1 MDNIA
6 PPVVVAVDH
15 SPQAVPASRAAA
27 REAARLGRG
36 LRMVHVEHPVRPGWF
51 TSSRAA
57 HDVHELHR
65 RAAEDLL
72 QRATRAVGD
81 LLPASSVQTAVR
93 SGHVAEV
100 LVEESVGASSLVLG
114 GRSGDRIA
122 GPGATAARVVAH
134 AACPVLVLPDEDT
147 AVLVEGRSVVV
158 GVAGRPGEAAV
169 LRAAFEQAD
178 ARGGDLVVVH
188 SWVEPAL
195 EPTYRAIG
203 PLIDWA
209 SVRDEE
215 QRLLSEALAGQA
227 GTWPDVTVRPA
238 LVRAR
243 QVPALRS
250 MASTAELLVV
260 GHRHRGP
267 VTGLGSTTRG
277 LLHHA
282 PCPVLVVPL
291 PAVGRGDG
299 PRAPEDHPG
308 ASVTMHTAG
317 R

>member
-1 MDNIA
+1 MDNID

-15 SPQAVPASRAAA
+15 SPQAVPAARAAA
-27 REAARLGRG
+27 REAARLQRG

-57 HDVHELHR
+57 HDVREPQR

-72 QRATRAVGD
+72 QRATKAVGD
-81 LLPASSVQTAVR
+81 LLPAHSVQTAVR
-93 SGHVAEV
+93 SGQVAEV
-100 LVEESVGASSLVLG
+100 LVEESAGASLLVLG
-114 GRSGDRIA
+114 GRSGDRLA

-147 AVLVEGRSVVV
+147 PVMVEGRSVVV
-158 GVAGRPGEAAV
+158 GVAGCPGEAAV

-178 ARGGDLVVVH
+178 ARDCDLVAVH

-195 EPTYRAIG
+195 EPTYQAIG

-215 QRLLSEALAGQA
+215 QRLLSEALAGQVE
-227 GTWPDVTVRPA
+227 TWPDVTVRPA
-238 LVRAR
+238 LVKAR
-243 QVPALRS
+243 RVPALHS

-277 LLHHA
+277 VLHDA

-291 PAVGRGDG
+291 PPPVRGDRL
-299 PRAPEDHPG
+299 PAPEDHPG
-308 ASVTMHTAG
+308 ARVTTHTT
-317 R
+317 RR